1 MPKSP
6 PPGRPPTVRRRRRS
20 YRGAFGNTVHMRN
33 ADGIGR
39 LSDLYYW
46 LLTTSRINFVA
57 SILIAYLGVNAVFAL
72 AYMGVGGIE
81 NARAFNFTDAFFFS
95 VQTMATIGY
104 GRMVPISALAN
115 LLVTAEAG
123 MGLFGMAVAAS
134 LLFARFTRAT
144 AGVRFTHNAVITLF
158 DGKPTLMFRIANQR
172 EARIHEAQ
180 INMVVARQTDTAE
193 GHAYRRLA
201 DLKPVRSLN
210 PIFELSWMVM
220 HVIDED
226 SPLWGVTP
234 QDMEESV
241 VAVSV
246 VFSGHHEGFQQRV
259 HARHTYTQSL
269 IEWDR
274 RFADIISRDE
284 DGSLVVDYA
293 LFDTLLPVDPKDLVL
308 G

>member
-1 MPKSP
+1 
-6 PPGRPPTVRRRRRS
+6 
-20 YRGAFGNTVHMRN
+20 MRN

>member
-1 MPKSP
+1 MTRRNKP
-6 PPGRPPTVRRRRRS
+6 PARRRPTRKSRK
-20 YRGAFGNTVHMRN
+20 GAFGGTVHLHN
-33 ADGIGR
+33 VDGIGR

-46 LLTTSRINFVA
+46 MLTTSRINFV
-57 SILIAYLGVNAVFAL
+57 SSVLVAYLGMNALFAL
-72 AYMGVGGIE
+72 AYMGSGGVE
-81 NARAFNFTDAFFFS
+81 NMRPFVFSDAFFFS

-104 GRMVPISALAN
+104 GRMTPISPLAN

-123 MGLFGMAVAAS
+123 LGLFGMAVAAS

-144 AGVRFTHNAVITLF
+144 AGVRFSHNAVITLF

-172 EARIHEAQ
+172 ETRINEAQ
-180 INMVVARQTDTAE
+180 IYLVVARQQNTGE
-193 GHAYRRLA
+193 GYSYRRLA
-201 DLKPVRSLN
+201 DLEPVRSLN
-210 PIFELSWMVM
+210 PIFELSWTVM
-220 HVIDED
+220 HVIDER
-226 SPLWGVTP
+226 SPLYGVTP

-259 HARHTYTQSL
+259 HARHTYTQAL

-274 RFADIISRDE
+274 RFADMIVRGN
-284 DGSLVVDYA
+284 DGSVIVDYDN
-293 LFDTLLPVDPKDLVL
+293 FDKLLPVDPKDLVL

>member
-1 MPKSP
+1 MAE
-6 PPGRPPTVRRRRRS
+6 RRRLVKPRK
-20 YRGAFGNTVHMRN
+20 GAFGSIVHLRN
-33 ADGIGR
+33 VDGIGR

-46 LLTTSRINFVA
+46 MLTTSRVNFVA
-57 SILIAYLGVNAVFAL
+57 SILAAYLGTNALFAL
-72 AYMGVGGIE
+72 AYMGAGGVE
-81 NARAFNFTDAFFFS
+81 NMRRFVFTDAFFFS

-144 AGVRFTHNAVITLF
+144 AGVRFSHNAVITQF

-172 EARIHEAQ
+172 ETRINEAQ
-180 INMVVARQTDTAE
+180 IHLVVARQHDTAE
-193 GHAYRRLA
+193 GHTHRRLA
-201 DLKPVRSLN
+201 DLAPERSFN
-210 PIFELSWMVM
+210 PIFELSWTVM
-220 HVIDED
+220 HVIDEE
-226 SPLWGVTP
+226 SPLYGVTP
-234 QDMEESV
+234 HDMEESV

-259 HARHTYTQSL
+259 HARHIYTQSL

-274 RFADIISRDE
+274 RFADIITRDE
-284 DGSLVVDYA
+284 AGNVTVDYSQ
-293 LFDTLLPVDPKDLVL
+293 FDTLLPVDPKDLVL

>member
-1 MPKSP
+1 MAKRKTPASPKRRLRRK
-6 PPGRPPTVRRRRRS
+6 PG
-20 YRGAFGNTVHMRN
+20 RGAFGNTVHLHN

-46 LLTTSRINFVA
+46 MLTTSRTNFVA
-57 SILIAYLGVNAVFAL
+57 SILAVYLGTNALFAL
-72 AYMGVGGIE
+72 AYMGTGGVE
-81 NARAFNFTDAFFFS
+81 NMRRFVFADAFFFS

-104 GRMVPISALAN
+104 GRMVPISGLAN
-115 LLVTAEAG
+115 LLVTIEAG

-144 AGVRFTHNAVITLF
+144 AGVRFSHNAVITQF

-172 EARIHEAQ
+172 DTRINEAQ
-180 INMVVARQTDTAE
+180 IHLVVARQHNTAE
-193 GHAYRRLA
+193 GHNHRRLA
-201 DLKPVRSLN
+201 DLTPVRSFN
-210 PIFELSWMVM
+210 PIFELSWTVM
-220 HVIDED
+220 HVIDQD
-226 SPLWGVTP
+226 SPLYGVTP
-234 QDMEESV
+234 QDMAESV

-259 HARHTYTQSL
+259 HARHTYTQPL

-274 RFADIISRDE
+274 RFADIITRDE
-284 DGSLVVDYA
+284 QGDVIVDYA
-293 LFDTLLPVDPKDLVL
+293 QFDTLLPVDPKDLVL

>member
-1 MPKSP
+1 MAKPKTSA
-6 PPGRPPTVRRRRRS
+6 PTKRRAKRQPRK
-20 YRGAFGNTVHMRN
+20 GAFGAAVYLRN
-33 ADGIGR
+33 VDGIGR

-46 LLTTSRINFVA
+46 LVTTSRTNFIA
-57 SILIAYLGVNAVFAL
+57 SILAAYLGTNALFAL
-72 AYMGVGGIE
+72 AYMGAGGVE
-81 NARAFNFTDAFFFS
+81 NMGRFVFTDAFFFS

-104 GRMVPISALAN
+104 GRMVPIGALAN

-144 AGVRFTHNAVITLF
+144 AGVRFSHNAVITQF

-172 EARIHEAQ
+172 ETRINEAQ
-180 INMVVARQTDTAE
+180 IHLVVARQHNTAE
-193 GHAYRRLA
+193 GHNHRRLA
-201 DLKPVRSLN
+201 DLTPVRSFN
-210 PIFELSWMVM
+210 PIFELSWTVM
-220 HVIDED
+220 HVIDAD
-226 SPLWGVTP
+226 SPLYGVTP

-284 DGSLVVDYA
+284 QGDVTIDYA
-293 LFDTLLPVDPKDLVL
+293 QFDTLLPVDPKDLVL